1 MWKFHAA
8 LGLLILSTSS
18 ALANCNQTT
27 NVPLLSAALPI
38 PADATDAAMASLALP
53 YAAMIAF
60 VPTNE
65 APAGF
70 QRGPGPTDLLNE
82 GNQVLTALSGFNAAT
97 FVSCSGEAVVIA
109 FDGLRDFDLRDY
121 ISGAL
126 RRAGGGYSTLAFDFT
141 AAVLAAFPGY
151 DVSVIGHSAGG
162 NLASYVAGAFSLPSI
177 TFNASRTEASLAWND
192 GSRQLNVIV
201 RGDPIA
207 DGSPSLPGVALY
219 LDVEGE
225 RRHPLNVVLAGL
237 AAEAGG

>member
-1 MWKFHAA
+1 MFKFPAA
-8 LGLLILSTSS
+8 LGLLILSTNT
-18 ALANCNQTT
+18 ALTNCNQPMD
-27 NVPLLSAALPI
+27 VAFQSAGLPI
-38 PADATDAAMASLALP
+38 PAGASDSMKAALALP

-60 VPTNE
+60 VPTTE
-65 APAGF
+65 APPGF
-70 QRGPGPTDLLNE
+70 QRGPGPMELLGA
-82 GNQVLTALSGFNAAT
+82 GNQFLSALSGFNAGT
-97 FVSCSGEAVVIA
+97 FVSCSGRAVIIA

-121 ISGAL
+121 IAGAL

-141 AAVLAAFPGY
+141 AAVLAAFPDY

-177 TFNASRTEASLAWND
+177 TFNAARTEASRTWND
-192 GSRQLNVIV
+192 GSKQLNVIV

-225 RRHPLNVVLAGL
+225 RRHPLDVVLAGL
-237 AAEAGG
+237 AAQAGG